1 MTESNTKVRRIV
13 VGLGSQG
20 INISGWRW
28 RFTDFKYSSLY
39 LIDYLLFLE
48 YGT

>member
-13 VGLGSQG
+13 AGLGSQG
-20 INISGWRW
+20 INISGRRW

-39 LIDYLLFLE
+39 LIDYLLFLG